1 MGLKKTVVFCFVL
14 VLSFTMFSV
23 KVFEVVRAKPETLVV
38 PDDYSTI
45 QDAVDNAVEGDT
57 VYVKSGTY
65 YEELV
70 IDKQLFLV
78 GEDRNSTIINEADY
92 YSFPVR
98 ITCNLVEFSGFTVCS
113 NHTAIGLTNAAY
125 CNISGNIIT
134 NSESGIVIVSSS
146 FNTVSGNIIEDVSG
160 SAIHLSY
167 ATNNTI
173 HGNHIVST
181 GGGIDV
187 IHNSD
192 YNNISENN
200 IAKVSGAAIS
210 LAGAHGNKIVA
221 NNLTDSG
228 YGVALAAANTTVF
241 HLNNFINNTEQ
252 VLANAEPAPDGG
264 IMFSVCTWI
273 NNYWSDYDG
282 TDADGDGIGDT
293 PYIINDY
300 NQDDSPLMYII
311 PEFTSWAILT
321 LLLATIL
328 ATVLVKRQLSKTPH
342 DT

>member
-1 MGLKKTVVFCFVL
+1 MGKLVTAFALVLALSFVL
-14 VLSFTMFSV
+14 VVVSGI
-23 KVFEVVRAKPETLVV
+23 EVVEAEPSTLVV

-113 NHTAIGLTNAAY
+113 NHTAIQLNNAAY

-134 NSESGIVIVSSS
+134 NSQSGIAIVYSS
-146 FNTVSGNIIEDVSG
+146 FNTVSGNMFE
-160 SAIHLSY
+160 AIDWGAIDLTY

-173 HGNHIVST
+173 HGNQIIST
-181 GGGIDV
+181 GGGIQV
-187 IHNSD
+187 RHNSD
-192 YNNISENN
+192 YNNISENS

-210 LAGAHGNKIVA
+210 LAGAHGNEIVA

-241 HLNNFINNTEQ
+241 YLNNFINNTEQ
-252 VLANAEPAPDGG
+252 VSANAEPAPGGG
-264 IMFSVCTWI
+264 IRFSVCTWS
-273 NNYWSDYDG
+273 NNYWSDYTGEDSN
-282 TDADGDGIGDT
+282 GDGVGET

-300 NQDDSPLMYII
+300 NQDDSPLMYIV
-311 PEFTSWAILT
+311 PEFTSWIVPS
-321 LLLATIL
+321 LLLV
-328 ATVLVKRQLSKTPH
+328 ATVVIVIYKKRLFNPRSKS
-342 DT
+342 